1 MIASA
6 HSADKKVFEISRL
19 SEEVKE
25 FKSMMSDK
33 KTRHT
38 NLRMESTIAKKVK
51 EKGIEIS
58 TKPPQKI
65 IIKSPK

>member
-25 FKSMMSDK
+25 LKSMMSDK
-33 KTRHT
+33 KTKHT
-38 NLRMESTIAKKVK
+38 NLKMESTIVKKVQ
-51 EKGIEIS
+51 EKGLEVS
-58 TKPPQKI
+58 KTPPKKI
-65 IIKSPK
+65 IIKSQN